1 MMGNIHMFA
10 SPVRQDLRP
19 CAHPGTSAGALVQNS
34 LCTFPEAPVENQIR
48 QSLITTFSS
57 CARCIIHQQPFIR
70 CWKKNKLAAQSDTD
84 TRGEDGP
91 GHPPYNTDDIGRRD
105 AGELTLSSQSR
116 LTSATKVLS
125 TRLCLHL
132 SSTFLPRLQRSLCSS
147 FSLSLPYSGNSFF
160 SCPPKPLCVR
170 LQRGGLDADIWLKSP
185 RAVDTSYIAH
195 LKTAMKYRKD
205 ICW

>member
-1 MMGNIHMFA
+1 MMGNTHMFA

-19 CAHPGTSAGALVQNS
+19 GAHPGTSAGALVQNS

-91 GHPPYNTDDIGRRD
+91 GHPPYNTDDIGRRGCRGTNTIFSKSSYLCNKS
-105 AGELTLSSQSR
+105 AFNESLPPFVFNLSPPPLTFTL
-116 LTSATKVLS
+116 LVVLS
-125 TRLCLHL
+125 
-132 SSTFLPRLQRSLCSS
+132 
-147 FSLSLPYSGNSFF
+147 
-160 SCPPKPLCVR
+160 
-170 LQRGGLDADIWLKSP
+170 I
-185 RAVDTSYIAH
+185 
-195 LKTAMKYRKD
+195 TA
-205 ICW
+205 ILW